1 VIPAELMKPVAVSGV
16 HMRLVTECVVHNGN
30 ILLVP
35 ALFDQDS
42 CCV

>member
-1 VIPAELMKPVAVSGV
+1 VIPAELMNPVAVSGV
-16 HMRLVTECVVHNGN
+16 HMRLVAGRVVHNGN
-30 ILLVP
+30 ILLVS